1 MVGKEK
7 NNYTSGYKQ
16 NGNIEWPENTGEGM
30 WISDPETME
39 MIKHAQSL
47 GIDTVFHRQSNHG
60 GFSLC
65 NDKNRCYFGTMG
77 LCCRQCA
84 MGPCRIRQEDLN
96 KSYKINKGTCG
107 ANSDTIASR
116 NLLMMIARG
125 TAAHASHA
133 RHLATTL
140 KKISGNLAPYTIKEP
155 EKLKAIAAKIK
166 SNGSNSIKELAKEVS
181 LTALSDI
188 IGSDDY
194 MRFATS
200 YCPLGENHTRMDVIP
215 RSVGLEMLEQGHE
228 TSMGTMS
235 DPSSF
240 LLHAVRLGV
249 ADIASLMIS
258 SEIADVI
265 FGIPKPLTS
274 EIGINVLEEDK
285 VNVVMHGHV
294 QLLSEWIVELSED
307 EDIINKARKLGA
319 SGINIVGCCCSGNE
333 VLMRHGVPLAGSNLQ
348 QELIITTGLV
358 EAFVVDVQCIYPNL
372 ENVADK
378 FHTKFISTM
387 KEGRFA
393 NAEHIPFDDE
403 RAEEIARK
411 ILDIAI
417 GNFPNRNTNT
427 FLPSVKPREMIAG
440 FSVESCI
447 DMFSKINKEQPLKV
461 LIDQIVSGNIYGI
474 VLLAGCTSPKVSEDA
489 CHATITKKMLEQN
502 VLVTATGCAAQA
514 CARAGLL
521 TGGATEEYAGDKLK
535 ETLRI
540 LGKTSGM
547 DTPLPP
553 VWHFGSCADNARVV
567 NLVCA
572 LADSLEVDIKDLPVV
587 VSAAEWVTEK
597 AAAIGIGGVAL
608 GFTVHLGIT
617 PPVLGSDAVVSMLT
631 KDAESLFGGKFVVEN
646 DPIKASEYMLEYIK
660 DKREKLGLAV

>member
-1 MVGKEK
+1 MVSMEK
-7 NNYTSGYKQ
+7 NKPVLENEP
-16 NGNIEWPENTGEGM
+16 NGITQWAEKKEEGM

-39 MIKHAQSL
+39 MIQHAQSI

-65 NDKNRCYFGTMG
+65 NDKSRCYFGSSG

-84 MGPCRIRQEDLN
+84 MGPCRLRQEDLN

-107 ANSDTIASR
+107 ANSDTITSR

-133 RHLATTL
+133 RHLASAL
-140 KKISGNLAPYTIKEP
+140 RKISEDKSPYTIKEP
-155 EKLKAIAAKIK
+155 DKLKAIAAKLN
-166 SNGSNSIKELAKEVS
+166 SGVSGSIKEYAKEVS
-181 LTALSDI
+181 SIALSDI
-188 IGSDDY
+188 IGSYDY

-200 YCPLGENHTRMDVIP
+200 YCPLGEKYIKMDVIP
-215 RSVGLEMLEQGHE
+215 MSVGLEMLEQAHE

-235 DPSSF
+235 DPTSM
-240 LLHAVRLGV
+240 LLHASRLGL

-265 FGIPKPLTS
+265 FGIPKPIS
-274 EIGINVLEEDK
+274 SKIGFNVLEKDK

-294 QLLSEWIVELSED
+294 QLLSEWIVELSE
-307 EDIINKARKLGA
+307 EEEFINKAKKLGA
-319 SGINIVGCCCSGNE
+319 SGINVVGCCCTGNE
-333 VLMRHGVPLAGSNLQ
+333 VLMRHGVPLVGSNLQ

-358 EAFVVDVQCIYPNL
+358 EAFIVDVQCIYPNL

-378 FHTKFISTM
+378 FHTRLISTM

-403 RAEEIARK
+403 HPDEIARK

-417 GNFPNRNTNT
+417 ENFPNRNKKT
-427 FLPSVKPREMIAG
+427 FLPSIEPRDMIAG

-447 DMFSKINKEQPLKV
+447 DLLSKLNKENPIQV
-461 LIDQIVSGNIYGI
+461 LLDQIASGNIYGI
-474 VLLAGCTSPKVSEDA
+474 VLLAGCTSPKVSDNS
-489 CHATITKKMLEQN
+489 CHATIAKKMMEHN
-502 VLVTATGCAAQA
+502 VLVVATGCAAQA

-521 TGGATEEYAGDKLK
+521 TGEATGKYAGSKLK
-535 ETLRI
+535 DVLRI
-540 LGKTSGM
+540 LGETSGM

-553 VWHFGSCADNARVV
+553 IWHFGSCADNARVI
-567 NLVCA
+567 NLALA
-572 LADSLEVDIKDLPVV
+572 LADALGVGIKDLPVG
-587 VSAAEWVTEK
+587 VSATEWITEK
-597 AAAIGIGGVAL
+597 AAAIGFGGVAL

-617 PPVLGSDAVVSMLT
+617 PPFLGSDVVASALT
-631 KDAESLFGGKFVVEN
+631 DESKSLFGGKFVVEN
-646 DPIKASEYMLEYIK
+646 DPVKASEYLLNLIK